1 MNSIALFIMGKKGLA
16 CLETVLNNPTIDLKY
31 VIYATDKNVEKD
43 YADEIIE
50 FCKKHKITYYNRNDF
65 NESLLCMVS
74 YFIAISWRWLIKTNL
89 EKLIV
94 FHDSI
99 LPKYRGFNPLVTAL
113 INGDS
118 EIGVT
123 AIFANKEFDKGD
135 IIEVEKIQIKYPIKI
150 EEAIDIISGCY
161 QNLIE
166 KIVKKIVLDSLTA
179 TPQDEN
185 KATFS
190 LWRDE
195 EDYFLD
201 WGLNAAILE
210 RTVSALGFPYAG
222 ARTFLDNKIIVLDKV
237 KVVTDVTIENRTP
250 GKILFL
256 EDNQPTIVCG
266 KGLLKI
272 EKAYYLDDK
281 NNVVFNKFRTRLK

>member
-1 MNSIALFIMGKKGLA
+1 MGKKGLA
-16 CLETVLNNPTIDLKY
+16 CLETALNNPAIDLKY

-43 YADEIIE
+43 YADEIIA
-50 FCKKHKITYYNRNDF
+50 FCENHSLTYFHRTDF
-65 NESLLCMVS
+65 DEMLLNSVS
-74 YFIAISWRWLIKTNL
+74 YFIAISWRWIIHSNI

-113 INGDS
+113 INGDN

-135 IIEVEKIQIKYPIKI
+135 ILEVEKIHIRYPIKI
-150 EEAIDIISGCY
+150 EEAIDIISVCY
-161 QNLIE
+161 QNLTE
-166 KIVKKIVLDSLTA
+166 KIVHKIATNTLKA

-185 KATFS
+185 QATFS

-195 EDYFLD
+195 EDYFIDWSLD
-201 WGLNAAILE
+201 ASVLE
-210 RTVSALGFPYAG
+210 RTINALGFPYAG
-222 ARTFLDNKIIVLDKV
+222 AKTIMEENIITLTEV
-237 KVVTDVTIENRTP
+237 KVVPDVTIENRTS

-266 KGLLKI
+266 NGLLKI
-272 EKAYYLDDK
+272 EKAHHSDSK
-281 NNVVFNKFRTRLK
+281 KEVVFNKFRTRLK